1 MVWQK
6 YPCLWRSIIFHY
18 SILGKPLLVDL
29 IRTAYSRN
37 WKKYDG
43 RVKWAR
49 NYLWGPIRYRECN
62 CRYFKYNWI
71 VFSEAFKIR
80 FHFLHCIFIAFQDCT
95 YMRILYCF
103 TGSWF
108 FFCFVL
114 FLFFALFLLY
124 ILYSF
129 LSFFYSFTNFFNL
142 VSCFQRQQLLLLI
155 LLSLLVAA
163 MSFVMKLWYKL
174 I

>member
-1 MVWQK
+1 M
-6 YPCLWRSIIFHY
+6 
-18 SILGKPLLVDL
+18 VDL

-43 RVKWAR
+43 RIKWAR
-49 NYLWGPIRYRECN
+49 NYLWGPIGNRECN

-80 FHFLHCIFIAFQDCT
+80 FHFLHCIFIVFQDCT
-95 YMRILYCF
+95 YMRTLYCF

-114 FLFFALFLLY
+114 FLFFCFIFVMYFIFFSLIFLFLYQFFQLVQLFSTPTTLVTHIVQPAGSSY
-124 ILYSF
+124 EFCNEALVQANLTANPG
-129 LSFFYSFTNFFNL
+129 LS
-142 VSCFQRQQLLLLI
+142 I
-155 LLSLLVAA
+155 
-163 MSFVMKLWYKL
+163 
-174 I
+174 